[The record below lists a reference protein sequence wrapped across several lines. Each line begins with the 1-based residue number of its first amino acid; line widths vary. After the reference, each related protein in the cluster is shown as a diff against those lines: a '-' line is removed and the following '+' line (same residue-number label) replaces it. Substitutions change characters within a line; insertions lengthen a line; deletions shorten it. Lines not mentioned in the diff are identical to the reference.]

1 MDADNRGDDDV
12 KRDDNVNKLGIQE
25 PEAEDIGDEKLVNK
39 WEGKDLEDYQYI
51 QEVIIKQ
58 LEEQQEK
65 DGISML
71 GDVNLLHKEKK

>member
-12 KRDDNVNKLGIQE
+12 KRDDNVNKLEIQE